1 MNETKQ
7 YRRLDMVFDYGH
19 TPMLRRS
26 GMSKKSWDYICH
38 KFGVTQVD
46 SERVLSISI
55 DGEDDYG
62 RLLISATIEEDPK
75 HCYDDNQDDWG

>member
-1 MNETKQ
+1 MNESKT

-26 GMSKKSWDYICH
+26 GMGKKSWDYVCH

-46 SERVLSISI
+46 SESVLSISI

-62 RLLISATIEEDPK
+62 RLLISATIEENPK
-75 HCYDDNQDDWG
+75 SYDDDPDDWW